1 MNIKDM
7 ELIIFSK
14 RFIYIFVYLIKLI
27 FWFFIILSHKS
38 QTMAPSKNTKTA
50 PRARIAHKLARYVR
64 ANPINLQS
72 RLSAQN
78 PSVTHLSKS

>member
-1 MNIKDM
+1 
-7 ELIIFSK
+7 
-14 RFIYIFVYLIKLI
+14 
-27 FWFFIILSHKS
+27 
-38 QTMAPSKNTKTA
+38 MAPSKNTKTA

-78 PSVTHLSKS
+78 PSVTHLSKSYLIIKISEDQFKKD